1 MTLETALEALIQ
13 LREGKDI
20 PAPRQ
25 VLSRIKPEDACRV
38 LPMFRKSIADYVWH
52 ADFWQ
57 QIWIARLSGEPA
69 RSMMEDWQSVEPAD
83 WEATRERFLA
93 NLDRAVEI
101 ARSGEH
107 RMKDDA
113 TANRLLLQIA
123 IHNSYHIGQWVLIK
137 RALRLAR
144 AADTAAQKSAKPSP
158 S

>member
-25 VLSRIKPEDACRV
+25 VLSRVKAEDACRV
-38 LPMFRKSIADYVWH
+38 VPTFRKSIADYVWN

-57 QIWIARLSGEPA
+57 QIWLARLAGEPA
-69 RSMMEDWQSVEPAD
+69 RSMMEDWQSVAPDD
-83 WEATRERFLA
+83 WEATRERFLG
-93 NLDRAVEI
+93 NLDRAVEV
-101 ARSGEH
+101 AQSGEH
-107 RMKDDA
+107 RIKDDA

-123 IHNSYHIGQWVLIK
+123 VHNSYHIGQCVLIK

-144 AADTAAQKSAKPSP
+144 VVDRAAQR
-158 S
+158 